1 LFSHIDKGAGGSV
14 NANEKGNS
22 LATLHYA
29 SGDNIDSQGN
39 FTPGQSGFNLADVSS
54 VDELNALPAGVKG
67 LVWLDQ
73 GDGVT
78 QSFIDAVTPFI
89 GNPKA
94 YAFYLKDEPDP
105 TGQWNTLVTA
115 ANLKAESDWIHAH
128 VPGAKTFI
136 TMMNMG
142 SSDNP
147 SFANTYTPAN
157 THIDLFGVDPYPV
170 RSDASTVDYS
180 MIDKAVAAAE
190 ASGIPAANIV
200 PVFQTFG
207 GGNWVDDSGGHYVMP
222 TAAQEQQLLAHWA
235 ALVPN
240 PAFDYAYAW
249 GSQNGDQALESSQ
262 ALQSV
267 FLQHNTSGSTT
278 PVTGTGGSTPPVDSS
293 SGSTTPVDTSG
304 STTPV
309 DGGTGGSTT
318 TTAGTGGS
326 TTPVTGTSGGTTTG
340 STSSS
345 GSTTTAGGT
354 SGSTTTGSTSS
365 SDPTTSPTTDTTGS
379 GHHHHHH
386 GLDFSQL
393 VSGTSSLS
401 GSQQASTTTAPA
413 STTTD
418 ATSSSVTDSAHF
430 PHFDLTNHQVDHH
443 AWHW

>member
-1 LFSHIDKGAGGSV
+1 
-14 NANEKGNS
+14 

-29 SGDNIDSQGN
+29 SGNNVDAQGN

-78 QSFIDAVTPFI
+78 QSFIDAVTPYI

-128 VPGAKTFI
+128 DPGAKTFI

-147 SFANTYTPAN
+147 SFANTYTPQN
-157 THIDLFGVDPYPV
+157 THIDYFGIDPYPV
-170 RSDASTVDYS
+170 RSDSATVDYS

-222 TAAQEQQLLAHWA
+222 TAAQEQQMLAHWA

-249 GSQNGDQALESSQ
+249 GSQNGDQALEGSQ

-267 FLQHNTSGSTT
+267 FLQHNTSGGTTSGSTT
-278 PVTGTGGSTPPVDSS
+278 PVADT
-293 SGSTTPVDTSG
+293 SGSTTPVDTSSGSTPPVDSTGG

-309 DGGTGGSTT
+309 
-318 TTAGTGGS
+318 AGTGGS
-326 TTPVTGTSGGTTTG
+326 TTPVGTTSGGTTTG
-340 STSSS
+340 PTPSS
-345 GSTTTAGGT
+345 GSTAPGGST
-354 SGSTTTGSTSS
+354 SGSTTTGSTSASGSS

-379 GHHHHHH
+379 GHHHHH

-393 VSGTSSLS
+393 VSGTSSSS
-401 GSQQASTTTAPA
+401 GTQSVPATTATV

-418 ATSSSVTDSAHF
+418 TTSSSVTDPAQL
-430 PHFDLTNHQVDHH
+430 PHFDLTNHHGVQQADHH

>member
-1 LFSHIDKGAGGSV
+1 
-14 NANEKGNS
+14 

-29 SGDNIDSQGN
+29 SGNNVDAQGN

-78 QSFIDAVTPFI
+78 QSFIDAVTPYI

-128 VPGAKTFI
+128 DPGAKTFI

-147 SFANTYTPAN
+147 SFANTYTPQN
-157 THIDLFGVDPYPV
+157 THIDYFGIDPYPV
-170 RSDASTVDYS
+170 RSDSATVDYS

-222 TAAQEQQLLAHWA
+222 TAAQEQQMLAHWA

-249 GSQNGDQALESSQ
+249 GSQNGDQALQSSQ
-262 ALQSV
+262 ALQNV
-267 FLQHNTSGSTT
+267 FLQHNTSGGTTSGSTT
-278 PVTGTGGSTPPVDSS
+278 PVVDTSGSTTPVADT
-293 SGSTTPVDTSG
+293 SGSTTPVDTSSG
-304 STTPV
+304 STPPV
-309 DGGTGGSTT
+309 DSTSGSTIPV
-318 TTAGTGGS
+318 AGTGGS
-326 TTPVTGTSGGTTTG
+326 TTPVGTTSGGTTTG
-340 STSSS
+340 PTPSS
-345 GSTTTAGGT
+345 GSTAPGGST
-354 SGSTTTGSTSS
+354 SGSTTTGSTSASGSS
-365 SDPTTSPTTDTTGS
+365 SDPTTSPTTDTTTGS
-379 GHHHHHH
+379 GHHHHDH

-393 VSGTSSLS
+393 VSGTSSSS
-401 GSQQASTTTAPA
+401 GTQSVPAMTAIASA
-413 STTTD
+413 TTD
-418 ATSSSVTDSAHF
+418 TASSTVTDTTQS
-430 PHFDLTNHQVDHH
+430 PQIDLTSHHGVQHTDHH
-443 AWHW
+443 SWHW

>member
-1 LFSHIDKGAGGSV
+1 MGVGGFV
-14 NANEKGNS
+14 NTSEQGNS

-29 SGDNIDSQGN
+29 SGNNIDSNGN

-94 YAFYLKDEPDP
+94 FGFFLKDEPDP
-105 TGQWNTLVTA
+105 TGQWNTLVSA

-157 THIDLFGVDPYPV
+157 THIDYFGIDPYPV

-207 GGNWVDDSGGHYVMP
+207 GGNWVDDSGGHYVLP
-222 TAAQEQQLLAHWA
+222 TAAQEQQMLAHWA

-267 FLQHNTSGSTT
+267 FLQHNTSAT
-278 PVTGTGGSTPPVDSS
+278 
-293 SGSTTPVDTSG
+293 SGSTTPVVDTSGSTTTGTDTSG

-309 DGGTGGSTT
+309 DTTTGSTTQTGSAGGSTI
-318 TTAGTGGS
+318 
-326 TTPVTGTSGGTTTG
+326 PVDGTSGGTTTG

-345 GSTTTAGGT
+345 GGTTVGST
-354 SGSTTTGSTSS
+354 SGSTTTGSTSASGSS
-365 SDPTTSPTTDTTGS
+365 SDPTTSPTTDFT

-393 VSGTSSLS
+393 SGSTSSTS
-401 GSQQASTTTAPA
+401 GSQLTPAAPIPVSTTVDP
-413 STTTD
+413 
-418 ATSSSVTDSAHF
+418 TSSSATDSSQ
-430 PHFDLTNHQVDHH
+430 LTQIDWSSHHTAQHNDHH
-443 AWHW
+443 SWHW

>member
-1 LFSHIDKGAGGSV
+1 
-14 NANEKGNS
+14 

-29 SGDNIDSQGN
+29 SGNNVDAQGN

-78 QSFIDAVTPFI
+78 QSFIDAVTPYI

-128 VPGAKTFI
+128 DPGAKTFI

-147 SFANTYTPAN
+147 SFANTYTPQN
-157 THIDLFGVDPYPV
+157 THIDYFGIDPYPV
-170 RSDASTVDYS
+170 RSDSATVDYS

-207 GGNWVDDSGGHYVMP
+207 GGNYVMP
-222 TAAQEQQLLAHWA
+222 TAAQEQQMLAHWA

-249 GSQNGDQALESSQ
+249 GSQNGDQALEGSQ

-278 PVTGTGGSTPPVDSS
+278 SP
-293 SGSTTPVDTSG
+293 STTPVTDTGG

-309 DGGTGGSTT
+309 DGGTGGITT
-318 TTAGTGGS
+318 STAGTGGS

-345 GSTTTAGGT
+345 GGTTTAGGT

-365 SDPTTSPTTDTTGS
+365 SDPTSPTTDTTSS
-379 GHHHHHH
+379 GHHHHH

-393 VSGTSSLS
+393 VGSTSSSSGTQSAF
-401 GSQQASTTTAPA
+401 GTTATV

-418 ATSSSVTDSAHF
+418 TTSSSVTDPAQL
-430 PHFDLTNHQVDHH
+430 PHFDLTNHHGVQQADHH